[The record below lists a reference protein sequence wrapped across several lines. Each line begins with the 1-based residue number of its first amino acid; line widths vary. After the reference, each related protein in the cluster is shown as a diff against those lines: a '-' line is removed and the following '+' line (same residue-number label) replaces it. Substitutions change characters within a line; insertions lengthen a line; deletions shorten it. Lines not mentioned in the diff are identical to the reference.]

1 VVGNLTLVRGSKME
15 YIEKVFTENTGG
27 NNMVDFIILK
37 DGRCVGIND
46 ECIVLYKSYDAVYE
60 AFDDDSPQAKIDLV

>member
-1 VVGNLTLVRGSKME
+1 VGNGNKKRRMEME